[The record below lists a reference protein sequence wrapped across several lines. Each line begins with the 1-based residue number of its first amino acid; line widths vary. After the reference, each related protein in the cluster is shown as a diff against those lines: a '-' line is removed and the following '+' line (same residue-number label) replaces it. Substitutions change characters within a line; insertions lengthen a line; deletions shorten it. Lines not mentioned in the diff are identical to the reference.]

1 MTLLVTWTR
10 ANAVGV
16 QAMDNEHAIMMDAMN
31 ELRAALVHGE
41 KREQV
46 HELMDKLI
54 EFTRMH
60 FRNEEHLLERFGFSG
75 LDEQKTEHRRLLEQ
89 LQESFYR
96 VRQGEAVS
104 LGDLLL
110 FLHDWFL
117 DHVEGLDQ
125 KYGPWLNEQGV
136 N

>member
-16 QAMDNEHAIMMDAMN
+16 RAMDNEHAIMIEAMN
-31 ELRAALVHGE
+31 ELRLALVNGARRPE
-41 KREQV
+41 AND
-46 HELMDKLI
+46 LMHKLI

-60 FRNEEHLLERFGFSG
+60 FRNEEHLLERFGYPG
-75 LDEQKTEHRRLLEQ
+75 LEEQRTEHKLLLEQ
-89 LQESFYR
+89 LQDSFQR
-96 VRQGEAVS
+96 AQQGEGVS
-104 LGDLLL
+104 VSELLL

-117 DHVEGLDQ
+117 NHVEGLDQ
-125 KYGPWLNEQGV
+125 KYGPWLNSQGV